1 MSNFYLFEFDGNLIM
16 FCKSKL
22 SYHCDWFKGDA
33 QTSRLDETS
42 RLVTVDDETSRLVNV
57 DDETSR
63 LVNVELLR
71 RKKRV
76 GFQRASTR
84 ALPE

>member
-1 MSNFYLFEFDGNLIM
+1 MFGRNDG
-16 FCKSKL
+16 
-22 SYHCDWFKGDA
+22 
-33 QTSRLDETS
+33 
-42 RLVTVDDETSRLVNV
+42 LVNVDDETSRLVNV
-57 DDETSR
+57 DDETTR
-63 LVNVELLR
+63 KVNVELLR